1 MADPTSTEHIERTVA
16 QVRRFWYRAG
26 VPRQVRRRRAEELHA
41 HLLDT
46 VGAGGDIEEVVG
58 EDLEVFAAEWAAAE
72 RRSPVAELV
81 LQVVASLTLLPG
93 VAALLNPWVHEVL
106 GVSDDRVGIPVGL
119 LALLAIMVPFFTSWQ
134 VIRFWR
140 HRLDTRT
147 ATLWTAGSILVYAI
161 VLAVWNVWGRST
173 DELIPLSIQAAGAL
187 TAVGIVAIAIS
198 ARLKRP

>member
-1 MADPTSTEHIERTVA
+1 M
-16 QVRRFWYRAG
+16 
-26 VPRQVRRRRAEELHA
+26 
-41 HLLDT
+41 
-46 VGAGGDIEEVVG
+46 
-58 EDLEVFAAEWAAAE
+58 
-72 RRSPVAELV
+72 
-81 LQVVASLTLLPG
+81 ASLTLLPG

-147 ATLWTAGSILVYAI
+147 STLLAAGSLLVYAI
-161 VLAVWNVWGRST
+161 ALAVWIFWGGST
-173 DELIPLSIQAAGAL
+173 DELIPLSAPAAGSL
-187 TAVGIVAIAIS
+187 TAVGVAAIAIS